1 MRRPSVILG
10 TLAALALVQASTVSA
25 QTVFV
30 NGLRIPGNTIDA
42 TNEAGANGGRFG
54 FFSDLY
60 YDPTLNQWWALSDR
74 GPGGGLIAYETRL
87 ARIQINVHPVTG
99 EISQFRVLNTI
110 KFTDP
115 DGLLAGPGPHLNGLN
130 PLDLNH
136 SESVLGHS
144 FDPEGLVVDPN
155 TGEFIVADEY
165 GPSVYVFDRQGRLK
179 RIFDVPGNLVP
190 FVNTTVN
197 YVALRDAC
205 GAAGS
210 PLPPL
215 CGANG
220 GRQDNRG
227 YEGLA
232 VSPDGKTLYAV
243 LQDPLIDE
251 TGANTNNGRNSRN
264 VRIIVF
270 DNDHASPGYGT
281 SLEQLVYQLEPQA
294 AVAARINAQIPGNAT
309 ATDPRQGRNIGVSA
323 IVAINDVEFLVLE
336 RDNRGI
342 GVDDPAGARAVG
354 SKRVFT
360 INISGATD
368 VTNTVLGLDALPAGT
383 VAVTK
388 SPAVFIDL
396 QANTSLPNGKQAE
409 KWEGLT
415 IGPRLKNGDLMLL
428 AGNDNDY
435 SVTQTGAG
443 EQFDVYVNFS
453 GQFAHC
459 VLDDPTHCDLDP
471 TDLDTTRESPLPA
484 GYQLLPGVL
493 HAFRAPAASLAYV
506 EPNRHA
512 GDHNED

>member
-1 MRRPSVILG
+1 MRRFRFLLA
-10 TLAALALVQASTVSA
+10 TLAACALGQASTVSA

-30 NGLRIPGNTIDA
+30 NGFRIPGNILDA
-42 TNEAGANGGRFG
+42 TNQPGANGGRFG
-54 FFSDLY
+54 FFSDIY

-74 GPGGGLIAYETRL
+74 GPGGGLITYDTRL
-87 ARIQINVHPVTG
+87 SRFAINVHPITG
-99 EISQFRVLNTI
+99 AISQFRVIKTI

-115 DGLLAGPGPHLNGLN
+115 DNLLAGPGPALNGLN
-130 PLDLNH
+130 PLDLNG

-165 GPSVYVFDRQGRLK
+165 GPSVYVFDRRGRLV
-179 RIFDVPGNLVP
+179 RVFDVPENLVP
-190 FVNTTVN
+190 FVGTTVN

-205 GAAGS
+205 GGAV
-210 PLPPL
+210 PVPL

-251 TGANTNNGRNSRN
+251 TGAGTNNGRNSRN
-264 VRIIVF
+264 VRIVVY
-270 DNDHASPGYGT
+270 DNDHASPSYGT
-281 SLEQLVYQLEPQA
+281 SLKQLVYQLEPQA
-294 AVAARINAQIPGNAT
+294 AVAARINAVTPGNAN
-309 ATDPRQGRNIGVSA
+309 ATDPRQGRNIGASA
-323 IVAINDVEFLVLE
+323 IIAINDVEFLVLE

-342 GVDDPAGARAVG
+342 GVDDPAGARTVG
-354 SKRVFT
+354 SKRVFK
-360 INISGATD
+360 INITGATD
-368 VTNTVLGLDALPAGT
+368 VTNVVLGLDALPAGT

-388 SPAVFIDL
+388 SPVFIDL

-409 KWEGLT
+409 KWEGLA
-415 IGPRLKNGDLMLL
+415 IGPRLKGGDFMLL

-443 EQFDVYVNFS
+443 EQFDVYVDFNGNF
-453 GQFAHC
+453 AKC
-459 VLDDPTHCDLDP
+459 VLDSQTQCKVNPAADDPITQNLVA
-471 TDLDTTRESPLPA
+471 LPS
-484 GYQLLPGVL
+484 GYQLLPGAL
-493 HAFRAPAASLAYV
+493 HAFRTSALAGYV
-506 EPNRHA
+506 EPNRHT
-512 GDHNED
+512 GNQED

>member
-1 MRRPSVILG
+1 MRRLFGLLGSLAVIALG
-10 TLAALALVQASTVSA
+10 QASTVSA

-30 NGLRIPGNTIDA
+30 NGFVIPGNTLDA
-42 TNEAGANGGRFG
+42 TNQPGANGGRFG
-54 FFSDLY
+54 FFSDIY

-74 GPGGGLIAYETRL
+74 GPGGGLITYDTRL
-87 ARIQINVHPVTG
+87 TRFQINVHPITA
-99 EISQFRVLNTI
+99 EISQFRVIKTI
-110 KFTDP
+110 TFTDP
-115 DGLLAGPGPHLNGLN
+115 DHLLAGPGPHLNGLN
-130 PLDLNH
+130 PLDLNG

-144 FDPEGLVVDPN
+144 FDPEGLVIDPN

-165 GPSVYVFDRQGRLK
+165 GPSVYVFDRQGRLV
-179 RIFDVPGNLVP
+179 RVFDVPGNLVP
-190 FVNTTVN
+190 FVNSTVN
-197 YVALRDAC
+197 HVALRDAC
-205 GAAGS
+205 GEEGS

-251 TGANTNNGRNSRN
+251 SGTNNGRNSRN
-264 VRIIVF
+264 VRIVVY
-270 DNDHASPGYGT
+270 DNDHASPSYGT
-281 SLEQLVYQLEPQA
+281 SLKQLVYQLEPQA
-294 AVAARINAQIPGNAT
+294 DVAARINAVTPGNAT

-342 GVDDPAGARAVG
+342 GVDDPPGARTVG
-354 SKRVFT
+354 SKRVFK
-360 INISGATD
+360 INITSATD
-368 VTNTVLGLDALPAGT
+368 VTNVVLGLNALPAGT

-388 SPAVFIDL
+388 SPVFLDL

-415 IGPRLKNGDLMLL
+415 IGPRLKGGDFMLL

-443 EQFDVYVNFS
+443 EQFDVYVDFNGNF
-453 GQFAHC
+453 AKC
-459 VLDDPTHCDLDP
+459 VLDSQTQCKVNPAADDPLTQNLVA
-471 TDLDTTRESPLPA
+471 LPS

-493 HAFRAPAASLAYV
+493 HAFRTSALAGYV
-506 EPNRHA
+506 EPNRHT
-512 GDHNED
+512 GHQNED